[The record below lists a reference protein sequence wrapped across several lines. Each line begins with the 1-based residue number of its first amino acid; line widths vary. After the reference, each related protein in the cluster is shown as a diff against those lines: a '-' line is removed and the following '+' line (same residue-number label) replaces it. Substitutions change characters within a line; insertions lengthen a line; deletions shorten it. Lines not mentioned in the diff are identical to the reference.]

1 MLSVLMSDRKRPR
14 VVLEDS
20 GRVWPRPLTRLLR
33 IDRAHIDIRDGRAR
47 ASFSGKAIA
56 LKKRKAPGPDCLM
69 AEHLNVGE
77 AAG

>member
-1 MLSVLMSDRKRPR
+1 MLSVFMFHRKRPL
-14 VVLEDS
+14 VVLKDS

-33 IDRAHIDIRDGRAR
+33 IHRAHIDIRDGRAR

-56 LKKRKAPGPDCLM
+56 LKKGKAPGPDCLM